1 MSCFGLQQKIAAYE
15 AESSVA
21 VAVAGDSAF
30 AAAFVAGVAAEM
42 WEHLQS

>member
-1 MSCFGLQQKIAAYE
+1 MSCFGLQQEIAASE
-15 AESSVA
+15 AESS

>member
-1 MSCFGLQQKIAAYE
+1 MSCFGLQQKIAASE

-21 VAVAGDSAF
+21 VAVAADSAF
-30 AAAFVAGVAAEM
+30 AAAFVAAEM